1 MRTFGP
7 YATRFL
13 LRAGVFVACFFFLN
27 VAQAQIQP
35 ADSIKSDT
43 VPTQELIKGKG
54 GFENDS
60 IYTNVKQTKPVNTP
74 PVKQVENK
82 TEGKEVKP
90 KEKTSN
96 DTLRPHSPRLAMGLS
111 AICPGLGQIYNR
123 KYWKLPI
130 VYAGLGVGVYFIW
143 SETKTYRRYKETYS
157 LRLGLDSLATDWF
170 PSATNNT
177 VKEMKEY
184 HHQNMEIAYIAT
196 GVFYLLN
203 IIDAAVD
210 AHLYDF
216 DVSDDLSMRIEPSM
230 LSLSSIPLGAPGL
243 SVKLKF

>member
-27 VAQAQIQP
+27 TTRAQIQP

-43 VPTQELIKGKG
+43 LPSPELIKGKG

-60 IYTNVKQTKPVNTP
+60 IYTNVRPREAVNPPTP
-74 PVKQVENK
+74 K
-82 TEGKEVKP
+82 TEADKASSRAIKDKDKP
-90 KEKTSN
+90 
-96 DTLRPHSPRLAMGLS
+96 DTLRPHSPKLAMGMS
-111 AICPGLGQIYNR
+111 ALLPGLGQAYNR
-123 KYWKLPI
+123 KYWKMPI

-143 SETKTYRRYKETYS
+143 TETKTYRRYKETYS

-170 PSATNNT
+170 PNATNNT

-196 GVFYLLN
+196 GLFYLLN

-230 LSLSSIPLGAPGL
+230 LSLSTIPLGAPGL